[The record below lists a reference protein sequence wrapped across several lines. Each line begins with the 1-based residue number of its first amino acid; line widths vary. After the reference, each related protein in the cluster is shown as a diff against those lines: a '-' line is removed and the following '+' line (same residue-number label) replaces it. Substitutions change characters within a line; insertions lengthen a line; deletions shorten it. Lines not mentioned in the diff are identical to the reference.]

1 MKKIN
6 RFDVIDEQ
14 YRKLKEKLESTA
26 DIQEKNLLF
35 RRMINLL
42 NVMEFLLSPPEL
54 PN

>member
-6 RFDVIDEQ
+6 RFEVVYEQ
-14 YRKLKEKLESTA
+14 YQKLNEKLNLTA

-42 NVMEFLLSPPEL
+42 NVLEFLSSRPEL